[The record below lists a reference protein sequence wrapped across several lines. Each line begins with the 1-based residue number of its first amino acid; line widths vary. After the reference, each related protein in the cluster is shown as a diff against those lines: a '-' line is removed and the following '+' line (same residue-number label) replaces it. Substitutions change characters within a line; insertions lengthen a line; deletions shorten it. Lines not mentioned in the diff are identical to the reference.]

1 MSPLWRE
8 QIRIVLCPEQVAL
21 VRLTRGW
28 APRIGEKRVVACDA
42 AKPGEAPWR
51 RALAALETALPE
63 FGGRTADAVVILSNH
78 FVRYALVTDSNQIG
92 TADEEQALVR
102 HSFAKIY
109 GAAADHW
116 ALRLNDADGGY
127 GLRVASAVDQD
138 LQESLRALFQPTKL
152 KLRSI
157 QPYLMAAFNHWRH
170 RFNDSAWFALVEQGR
185 LCLAKI
191 HHNQWHYIKA
201 IKISDDWFRDVAVQL
216 DRERLLSS
224 CDAANTTNAETKMPV
239 FLFAPG
245 CAKPDPARAE
255 ELSFRLLRSALP
267 SGDAETAEAP
277 YAMALIG

>member
-1 MSPLWRE
+1 MSPLWRD
-8 QIRIVLCPEQVAL
+8 QIRIVLSPGQVIL
-21 VRLTRGW
+21 VRLARGW
-28 APRIGEKRVVACDA
+28 TRRVTDKRVVSCA
-42 AKPGEAPWR
+42 AATPGETPWCN
-51 RALAALETALPE
+51 ALTALETVLPE
-63 FGGRTADAVVILSNH
+63 FGGRKADAVVVLSNH
-78 FVRYALVTDSNQIG
+78 FVRYTLVTLSNEIS
-92 TADEEQALVR
+92 TANEEEVLVR
-102 HSFAKIY
+102 HNFARVY
-109 GAAADHW
+109 GATADHW
-116 ALRLNDADGGY
+116 ALRLSDANGGG
-127 GLRVASAVDQD
+127 GLRMASEVDQD

-157 QPYLMAAFNHWRH
+157 QPYLMVAFNHWRH

-191 HHNQWHYIKA
+191 HHNQWHSIKA

-224 CDAANTTNAETKMPV
+224 CEAANTTNAATKMPV